1 MAEPPPNPDQ
11 HSDTGEF
18 VTDEFDRAMFAN
30 QPVRRRRRR
39 KSTKSKA
46 PTKLI
51 RTIGVALFCATLIVI
66 GVLLGLNYQSDNLDE
81 ERYRIASQTRQKV
94 RDQWLMECS
103 EKGHSEW
110 TCNKFERSHFVIAEQ
125 LDEFRCDNLQ
135 EKTYHCQ
142 YTLGDAEVVVVLP
155 TAIRVNGEYRAPRAR
170 AHAIIGYS
178 DQNEKNFVTVSA
190 KGFIEMRAQGNDQPL
205 IVINP

>member
-66 GVLLGLNYQSDNLDE
+66 GVLLGLNYQSDNL
-81 ERYRIASQTRQKV
+81 
-94 RDQWLMECS
+94 
-103 EKGHSEW
+103 
-110 TCNKFERSHFVIAEQ
+110 
-125 LDEFRCDNLQ
+125 Q

-170 AHAIIGYS
+170 AHAIIGHS
-178 DQNEKNFVTVSA
+178 DQNEKNFITVSA